1 MRWRG
6 SEPQSRPRKAVVF
19 VIMLTVLLSLGWLAQ
34 PGAVSADPFHT
45 SDPATSLA
53 INVGYYGGPYYPK
66 KVYTLSDLEA
76 LPQVEQAYTYI
87 DAMPAVVIDS
97 ARGVRLADLLADAGI
112 DVNSV
117 EGFNFYATD
126 VKKGWYESLTK
137 PFLLDTPRYYY
148 PNLPTHWDFETQ
160 SAIPGAVF
168 GAVRVDTI
176 IALHDNWK
184 RFATAPD
191 FSVRDTSSRYRL
203 LFGQTDTTTREA
215 SRSVKWVHAIDVLLG
230 GTPPTG
236 VTLSQ
241 DLVNIE
247 VGSTFQLTATVLP
260 QQESTDKRLIWSS
273 SDTSVATVNRSGMVR
288 VVGPGTAVITVTTYI
303 GRLTASSI
311 VNGPGEGADGQL
323 VVSGGAGPDND
334 EAPDAPDGS
343 PAPETDRQYLADRE
357 TAAAAAETTAV
368 AAGSS
373 EQGGSQPWRVFEMSP
388 GAAPLQQRK
397 EPNSMSVYAAVLS
410 ALLFLFGSGMKYREC
425 AREATR

>member
-1 MRWRG
+1 MQRRG
-6 SEPQSRPRKAVVF
+6 SELQPRPRKAVAF
-19 VIMLTVLLSLGWLAQ
+19 VIMLIVLFGLGWLAR

-45 SDPATSLA
+45 SDPATTLT
-53 INVGYYGGPYYPK
+53 INVGYYGGPYYLK
-66 KVYTLSDLEA
+66 KVYTLGDLEA
-76 LPQVEQAYTYI
+76 LPQAEQAYTYI
-87 DAMPAVVIDS
+87 DAMPAVVVDS
-97 ARGVRLADLLADAGI
+97 AQGVRLTDLLADAGI

-126 VKKGWYESLTK
+126 VEKGWYESLTK

-241 DLVNIE
+241 DLANVE
-247 VGSTFQLTATVLP
+247 VGSTFQLTATILP
-260 QQESTDKRLIWSS
+260 QEESTDKRLIWSS
-273 SDTSVATVNRSGMVR
+273 SDTSVATVNRNGLVR
-288 VVGPGTAVITVTTYI
+288 VVGPGTAVITVTTYV
-303 GRLTASSI
+303 GRLTADCI
-311 VNGPGEGADGQL
+311 VNGPGEGDAGQL
-323 VVSGGAGPDND
+323 VVSIGAGSDND
-334 EAPDAPDGS
+334 GAPDAPDGS
-343 PAPETDRQYLADRE
+343 PVPETERQYLTERE
-357 TAAAAAETTAV
+357 TAEAAEPTV
-368 AAGSS
+368 AAVSS
-373 EQGGSQPWRVFEMSP
+373 ELAGSQPWRVFEMSP
-388 GAAPLQQRK
+388 NAVPLHQRK
-397 EPNSMSVYAAVLS
+397 EPNRMSVIAPVLS
-410 ALLFLFGSGMKYREC
+410 VLLFLFGSGMKYREC
-425 AREATR
+425 AREAAR